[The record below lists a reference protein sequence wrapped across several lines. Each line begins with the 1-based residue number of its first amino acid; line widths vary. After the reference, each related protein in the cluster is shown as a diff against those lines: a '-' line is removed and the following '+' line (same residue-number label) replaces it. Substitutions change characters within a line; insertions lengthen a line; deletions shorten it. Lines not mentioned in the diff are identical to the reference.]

1 MDKYTYDSRQALGY
15 TDSIID
21 IVVSLYGKEVAYM
34 VVKDGQFSTGRL
46 NLSTHVGYPDL
57 DWPERREFEK
67 TILMDADMIITHC
80 RSM

>member
-1 MDKYTYDSRQALGY
+1 MDKYTYVRRQALGH

-57 DWPERREFEK
+57 DWSERREFEK
-67 TILMDADMIITHC
+67 TIIMDADMIIAHC
-80 RSM
+80 KSM